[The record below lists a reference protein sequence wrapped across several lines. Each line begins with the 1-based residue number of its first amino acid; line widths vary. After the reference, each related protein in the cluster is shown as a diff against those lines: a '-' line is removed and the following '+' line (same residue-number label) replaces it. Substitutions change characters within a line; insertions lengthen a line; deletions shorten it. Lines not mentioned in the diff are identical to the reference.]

1 VPRLTF
7 LRLRDV
13 PWTKYDLQCVWD
25 HRKLGG
31 LVPYDLP
38 VDGEFQAPGGSL
50 DGCYEGSSLTWKAAD
65 LGWYFPTITYS
76 QGL

>member
-1 VPRLTF
+1 MPRLLF

-13 PWTKYDLQCVWD
+13 PWTDYDLQGLRN

-38 VDGEFQAPGGSL
+38 VDGEFQAPRGVSTRIFFARAKKTP
-50 DGCYEGSSLTWKAAD
+50 SMSR
-65 LGWYFPTITYS
+65 
-76 QGL
+76 

>member
-1 VPRLTF
+1 VPRLIF

-13 PWTKYDLQCVWD
+13 PRTDYDLQGLRN

-38 VDGEFQAPGGSL
+38 VDGEFQAPRAVCDELGLCGTMCAWTLTQKIS
-50 DGCYEGSSLTWKAAD
+50 EGR
-65 LGWYFPTITYS
+65 
-76 QGL
+76 